1 MKGAFLCLFK
11 IQNNKNGVEG
21 GGHLFSGD
29 AWFCSPSCTTE
40 RARDWKL
47 GQCCL
52 QCFVEVSVAELSIN
66 AVVYDP

>member
-1 MKGAFLCLFK
+1 M
-11 IQNNKNGVEG
+11 EG

-40 RARDWKL
+40 RARDWKI